1 MALQSYFIVLFR
13 NHAQT
18 FWQKFFLLETVVV
31 AAGIVLGVLG
41 WWLGPSVFTV
51 LFPGQ
56 QPPQGWLIAALVA
69 SSALVGALCVTAPA
83 VLARAKHS
91 IYTAGWMAA
100 AVTTIVCLLVPLP
113 LTSRTVLALAIGP
126 LAGLAVHI
134 MYLARSRQ
142 IVQRPTA
149 EGTSI
154 HFA

>member
-1 MALQSYFIVLFR
+1 MALQSYLIVLFR

-18 FWQKFFLLETVVV
+18 FWQTFFLLESVVV
-31 AAGIVLGVLG
+31 AAGIVLSVLG

-56 QPPQGWLIAALVA
+56 QPPEGWLIAALVA

-91 IYTAGWMAA
+91 IYTAGWVAA
-100 AVTTIVCLLVPLP
+100 AVTTIVCLLPPLP
-113 LTSRTVLALAIGP
+113 LTSRTVLALAVGP
-126 LAGLAVHI
+126 LAGLAVHAT
-134 MYLARSRQ
+134 YLARAR
-142 IVQRPTA
+142 RTA
-149 EGTSI
+149 PRSIPEEPPI